1 MNTEASPHLL
11 SFRPI
16 TTQDE
21 SLLKEIYAS
30 TREQEMALLE
40 QWPEDFKITFLEQQF
55 SAQHTHYLNQFKEA
69 EFLIIL
75 YDAVPAGRLY
85 IDRRPDAI
93 HMIDITLLPAYRG
106 KGYGEYLIR
115 QLFDEAALVGK
126 AVSIYVERQ
135 NRALHLYER
144 MGFEVID
151 DSNQVY
157 LLMNYKLA

>member
-1 MNTEASPHLL
+1 MNTEASSPLL
-11 SFRPI
+11 SFRPV
-16 TTQDE
+16 TMQDE

-30 TREQEMALLE
+30 TREEEMALLKE
-40 QWPEDFKITFLEQQF
+40 WPDEFKRNFLEQQF
-55 SAQHTHYLNQFKEA
+55 MAQHTHYLNQFKEA

-75 YDAVPAGRLY
+75 YEGVPAGRLY
-85 IDRRPDAI
+85 IDRRSDTI

-115 QLFDEAALVGK
+115 QLFDEASLAGK

-157 LLMNYKLA
+157 LLMNYKPI

>member
-1 MNTEASPHLL
+1 SDT
-11 SFRPI
+11 
-16 TTQDE
+16 
-21 SLLKEIYAS
+21 
-30 TREQEMALLE
+30 
-40 QWPEDFKITFLEQQF
+40 
-55 SAQHTHYLNQFKEA
+55 
-69 EFLIIL
+69 
-75 YDAVPAGRLY
+75 
-85 IDRRPDAI
+85 I

-115 QLFDEAALVGK
+115 QLFDEAALAGK

-157 LLMNYKLA
+157 LLMNYKPT